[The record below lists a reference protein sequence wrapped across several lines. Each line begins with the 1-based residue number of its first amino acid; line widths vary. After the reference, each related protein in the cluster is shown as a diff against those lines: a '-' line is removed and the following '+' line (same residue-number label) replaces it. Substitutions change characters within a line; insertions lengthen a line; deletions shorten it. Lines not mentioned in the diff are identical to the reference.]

1 MNLLATAAAFGV
13 AKLVFQDGH
22 GEGLLGFTSQGFV
35 DAWAPIFFFAL
46 IFALAMDYTV
56 FLLSSIRAELERAG
70 DPRAGLV
77 EGLAG
82 SGRVINA
89 AGAVMVVVFFT
100 FALSGPLAPK
110 EMGVILGAAV
120 LLDTLLIRLLLLPA
134 ALRLLGPAAW
144 WTPRLLD
151 RLPQGFRLR
160 HGGSGSNDGTRSL
173 RQRRCSSCSI
183 ATGARSTCCS
193 PISRGGTATTSRSRV
208 RPRRMR
214 LLPRCERWQL
224 QTSRWRC
231 SSSMPP
237 PPTSWR
243 VRTNC
248 IRGPSVCC
256 WSIATTRRRA
266 RRCRP

>member
-1 MNLLATAAAFGV
+1 VGFALLLLIVRAPVAAAVAVLMNLLATAAAFGV

-56 FLLSSIRAELERAG
+56 FLLSSIRAELERTG
-70 DPRAGLV
+70 DARAGLV

-160 HGGSGSNDGTRSL
+160 H
-173 RQRRCSSCSI
+173 
-183 ATGARSTCCS
+183 AA
-193 PISRGGTATTSRSRV
+193 V
-208 RPRRMR
+208 
-214 LLPRCERWQL
+214 ER
-224 QTSRWRC
+224 
-231 SSSMPP
+231 
-237 PPTSWR
+237 
-243 VRTNC
+243 
-248 IRGPSVCC
+248 
-256 WSIATTRRRA
+256 
-266 RRCRP
+266 